1 MIRKMLHLPTRMLV
15 VGQPLIQPEKI
26 DNIQLLISVATPK
39 HIKVVS
45 EHFLAIEHLGSEAL

>member
-1 MIRKMLHLPTRMLV
+1 MLHLPTRMLV

-45 EHFLAIEHLGSEAL
+45 EHFLAIEQLVMRQY